1 MNSHIAVAAE
11 LQAMQAWAREKNID
25 LSHPT
30 NANLMAKL
38 IPMMQSRMVIKP
50 PKATESNIGA
60 HSSPVPVSKQQVNS
74 PAVVSESS
82 AHANSSSDVSGQS
95 GSSKAGHTVPPG
107 HLGSA
112 TNAGHSSDMAMQ
124 QINVHGRESQ
134 APLRQQV
141 KPGNGMPSMHSQQ
154 SSAAMNLGATDH
166 PLNAKGGSGNYA
178 KSQGA
183 PAQIPER
190 QSAFVKQ
197 QLHVLKAHILAFR
210 WIKKGE
216 GTLPQ
221 ELLQAITPPPLEI
234 QAKQPNHP
242 AGGQSQ
248 VKSAGNIVA
257 EQLRH
262 AEASANKSQSIS
274 AVNGHSSVK
283 QESFSRYDKSAPPP
297 VHTQAVMPSIS
308 KESAGKEEHR
318 KGVK

>member
-1 MNSHIAVAAE
+1 MTADKTSSSNQNIMNSHIAVAAE

-166 PLNAKGGSGNYA
+166 PLNAKGSSSGSEPPQMHYIRQSNQSTNHVGAPTKEGGSGNYA
-178 KSQGA
+178 KSQGV

-210 WIKKGE
+210 WIK
-216 GTLPQ
+216 
-221 ELLQAITPPPLEI
+221 AITLI
-234 QAKQPNHP
+234 IF
-242 AGGQSQ
+242 S
-248 VKSAGNIVA
+248 
-257 EQLRH
+257 LFT
-262 AEASANKSQSIS
+262 
-274 AVNGHSSVK
+274 
-283 QESFSRYDKSAPPP
+283 SF
-297 VHTQAVMPSIS
+297 
-308 KESAGKEEHR
+308 
-318 KGVK
+318 